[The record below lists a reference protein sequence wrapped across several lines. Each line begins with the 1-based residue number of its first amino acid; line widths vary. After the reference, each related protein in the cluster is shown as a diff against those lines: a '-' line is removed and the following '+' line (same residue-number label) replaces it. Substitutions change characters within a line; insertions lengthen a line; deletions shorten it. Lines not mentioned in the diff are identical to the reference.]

1 MAGWRL
7 EHTYEELPQL
17 FYTHAAPTAVRAP
30 RLAAFN
36 RPLAIKLGLE
46 PEALEGPEGA
56 AIFAGNAL
64 PDGGWPMA
72 QAYAGHQYGHFT
84 TLGDGR
90 AILLG
95 EQITPSGARMDI
107 QLKGAGQTPFSKR
120 GDGRAAL
127 GPMLREYIIS
137 EAMHAL
143 GIPTTRSLAVAKTG
157 ERVYRETVLDGA
169 VLTRVAA
176 SHIRVGTIQWAAAQ
190 DDREALRAI
199 ADYTRVRHYPE
210 IADWPEPHIAL
221 FDAILG
227 RQARLIARWQLV
239 GFVHGVMNTDN
250 MALSGET
257 IDYGPC
263 AFMDRYDPATVF
275 SSIDHGGRYAYG
287 NQPSIAQWNLAR
299 LAEAMLPLFDADIDR
314 AVERAT
320 AALGR
325 FPDLFDQHWLD
336 GMRAK
341 LGLFTQED
349 ADKALADDLLAWM
362 QRRSADFTNTFRSL
376 TRLCHGSGGQAG
388 GRLEDATNAD
398 PEVEAWYRRLAAR
411 RARQPQSSVEA
422 GNLMRRHN
430 PAFIPRNHNVE
441 EALQAATS
449 ADDYSVMGRL
459 LDVLATPDDHERDLP
474 QFSLPGT
481 SGAGERPYRTF
492 CGT

>member
-17 FYTHAAPTAVRAP
+17 FYAHAAPSAVREP
-30 RLAAFN
+30 SLVAFN
-36 RPLAIKLGLE
+36 RPLATMLGLE

-64 PDGGWPMA
+64 PEGGRPIA

-95 EQITPSGARMDI
+95 EQITPSGGRMDI
-107 QLKGAGQTPFSKR
+107 QLKGAGPTRFSRR

-157 ERVYRETVLDGA
+157 EPVYRETALDGA

-176 SHIRVGTIQWAAAQ
+176 SHIRVGTMQWAAAH
-190 DDREALRAI
+190 DDQAALRAL
-199 ADYTRVRHYPE
+199 ADYTRARHYPE
-210 IADWPEPHIAL
+210 LADSPEPHAAL
-221 FDAILG
+221 FDAILE

-263 AFMDRYDPATVF
+263 AFMDTYDPATVF
-275 SSIDHGGRYAYG
+275 SSIDPGGRYAYG

-299 LAEAMLPLFDADIDR
+299 LAEAMLPLFDRDVDR
-314 AVERAT
+314 AVERAR

-325 FPDLFDQHWLD
+325 FPVLFEQHWLD

-349 ADKALADDLLAWM
+349 ADKALVDDLLTWM

-376 TRLCHGSGGQAG
+376 SSLGQGFGGQAG
-388 GRLEDATNAD
+388 GRPVDSESDA
-398 PEVEAWYRRLAAR
+398 WHRRLAAR
-411 RARQPQSSVEA
+411 RARQPQSPAEA
-422 GNLMRRHN
+422 ESLMRRHN

-441 EALQAATS
+441 EALLAATT
-449 ADDYSVMGRL
+449 AGDYSVMERL
-459 LDVLATPDDHERDLP
+459 LDVLATPHDYGRDVP
-474 QFSLPGT
+474 TFGSPGP
-481 SGAGERPYRTF
+481 SSSGERPYRTF